1 MEVLNNIIT
10 NLTEEKENNA
20 IKISSLLHENE
31 KLKQNITNNSQKE
44 NENDK
49 INGKKY
55 EEIIIK
61 LKKNMLSLK
70 EENKALEEVII
81 KQESEVS
88 QLSSKVIEAEKVLI
102 QKDLYTK
109 EQVDEETGRNKAKEI
124 NAIFKL
130 TSAKNERGA
139 INDYIKELLENYLKK
154 HGEVIKKEKS
164 IDVSIESFS
173 REKTN
178 TCC

>member
-1 MEVLNNIIT
+1 MKKRMVELENQIALQNANLNKISNNSNQKEEQLNNDITDYINQINELKNEMEVLNNIIT

-81 KQESEVS
+81 KQ
-88 QLSSKVIEAEKVLI
+88 
-102 QKDLYTK
+102 
-109 EQVDEETGRNKAKEI
+109 
-124 NAIFKL
+124 
-130 TSAKNERGA
+130 
-139 INDYIKELLENYLKK
+139 
-154 HGEVIKKEKS
+154 
-164 IDVSIESFS
+164 
-173 REKTN
+173 
-178 TCC
+178 